1 MGLFDGTKKMSHDEL
16 WDIIDEVSGLTPQE
30 KEYAKA
36 VLDKYTIKKMG
47 ESKGGMTKDEAH
59 QAFREL
65 LSNHKDFLSPDDI
78 RHVETK
84 IFDYFHG

>member
-1 MGLFDGTKKMSHDEL
+1 MGLFDGTKKMNHDEL
-16 WDIIDEVSGLTPQE
+16 WGIVDEVSGLTPQE

-36 VLDKYTIKKMG
+36 VLDKYTVRKMG
-47 ESKGGMTKDEAH
+47 ESKAGMTKEEAR
-59 QAFREL
+59 QAFRDL